1 MSRLDGI
8 FGAARAEGRLVVS
21 IYLTVGHPDL
31 DASLEFA
38 RAALAGGAEILEIG
52 VPFSD
57 PLADG
62 PTIQAASFA
71 ALECGVTLDDCLD
84 LVRTLR
90 AESEAGLLL
99 MGYVNPFLAAGW
111 EQLAA
116 DAGAAGADGFIIPD
130 LPPEEAGEALAAFA
144 GHDLTLIPMLAPTSS
159 AARLDLGTRQAA
171 GFIYCVALTG
181 TTGVRSEMDAD
192 LGGFLQRVRERTGV
206 PLVVGFGISTVEH
219 VTRLRGIADGFIVGS
234 AFVRLAAETGPARRA
249 EAAEEFVRGLAAA
262 AR

>member
-1 MSRLDGI
+1 VSRLDGI
-8 FGAARAEGRLVVS
+8 FHAARAEGRLVVS
-21 IYLTVGHPDL
+21 IYLTVGHPDPG
-31 DASLEFA
+31 ASLELA

-71 ALECGVTLDDCLD
+71 ALEGGVTLSDCLD

-90 AESEAGLLL
+90 AESDAALLL

-111 EQLAA
+111 ERLAA
-116 DAGAAGADGFIIPD
+116 DAGVAGADGFIIPD
-130 LPPEEAGEALAAFA
+130 LPPEEAGAAQAAFA

-159 AARLDLGTRQAA
+159 AARLDLGTRKAA

-181 TTGVRSEMDAD
+181 TTGARTEMDAD
-192 LGGFLQRVRERTGV
+192 LQPFLARVRARTEV
-206 PLVVGFGISTVEH
+206 PLVVGFGISTPEH
-219 VTRLRGIADGFIVGS
+219 VARLRGIADGFIVGS
-234 AFVRLAAETGPARRA
+234 AFVRLAAETDPAGRA
-249 EAAEEFVRGLAAA
+249 AAAAEFVRGLAAA

>member
-1 MSRLDGI
+1 VSRLDSI
-8 FGAARAEGRLVVS
+8 FGAARAEGRLVAS
-21 IYLTVGHPDL
+21 IYLMVGHPDPG
-31 DASLEFA
+31 ASLELA
-38 RAALAGGAEILEIG
+38 RGALDGGAEVLEIG

-62 PTIQAASFA
+62 PTIQAASFE
-71 ALECGVTLDDCLD
+71 ALENGVTLNDCLD

-90 AESEAGLLL
+90 AESDAALLL

-111 EQLAA
+111 DRLAR
-116 DAGAAGADGFIIPD
+116 DAREAGADGFIIPD
-130 LPPEEAGEALAAFA
+130 LPPEEAGAAQAAFA
-144 GHDLTLIPMLAPTSS
+144 EYGLSLIPMLAPTSS

-181 TTGVRSEMDAD
+181 TTGVRTEMDAD
-192 LGGFLQRVRERTGV
+192 LGAFLQRVRDRSDV
-206 PLVVGFGISTVEH
+206 PLVVGFGISTPAH

-234 AFVRLAAETGPARRA
+234 AFVRLAAETDPSERA
-249 EAAEEFVRGLAAA
+249 AAAAEFARGLAAA